1 VLVEP
6 LKVGRGGAQEG
17 RCTEVYF
24 APAADLLV
32 AAYGGVRTAGAIKRA
47 SGPESSGAV
56 VSPGEDLL
64 LSLSLGL
71 VEAASSVYGFSKV
84 SECRSFRTAQNDRGR
99 SRSERQSEEAEE
111 EAAVRAR
118 VQARQNRADGGPP
131 GADTADGGAAPQ

>member
-1 VLVEP
+1 MLVEP
-6 LKVGRGGAQEG
+6 LKGGRGGAQEG

-64 LSLSLGL
+64 LSLSLGMPL
-71 VEAASSVYGFSKV
+71 SLTPDFTLGVSSYGQYLSLIHI
-84 SECRSFRTAQNDRGR
+84 
-99 SRSERQSEEAEE
+99 
-111 EAAVRAR
+111 
-118 VQARQNRADGGPP
+118 
-131 GADTADGGAAPQ
+131 